1 MCKGYPVEC
10 SSPLYVVFV
19 VFDEATGREARQ
31 RSGPVA
37 GVDYPGTWQAFE
49 SWFGDDDACRAYLE
63 RLRWPDGFRCPACA
77 ATTAWR
83 TRSGLWMCTS
93 CQRKTSVTAGTIFHR
108 SHLPLRV
115 WFAASWF
122 VCSQKNGV
130 SALGLQR
137 VLGLGSY
144 ESAWALMHKLRRAMV
159 RPDRAPLSGL
169 VEVDETFVGA
179 REHAGRK
186 ARGETKAAVGIAI
199 EIHTPMGFGR
209 VRLRHLD
216 PLSAQ
221 TVRGFIGDV
230 VAAGSTVRT
239 DGWNVYPAITKA
251 GYGHIAVNVIHSAEP
266 AHVGLPGVHRVASLL
281 KRWLEGTLQSGFAHS
296 HLDYYL
302 DEFTFRFNRRTS
314 RRRGLLFYRLLEQAV
329 ATDPHPRDE
338 FLARKRP
345 AASKG

>member
-1 MCKGYPVEC
+1 MSPVA
-10 SSPLYVVFV
+10 LYVVSV
-19 VFDEATGREARQ
+19 RLDVATDREGRRW
-31 RSGPVA
+31 SGPVA
-37 GVDYPGTWQAFE
+37 GGDYPGTWQAFE
-49 SWFGDDDACRAYLE
+49 SWFADDDACRAYLE
-63 RLRWPDGFRCPACA
+63 RLRWPHGFCCPSCA

-83 TRSGLWMCTS
+83 TKTGLWMCTS
-93 CQRKTSVTAGTIFHR
+93 CQRQTSVTAGTIFHR

-115 WFAASWF
+115 WFAACWF

-144 ESAWALMHKLRRAMV
+144 ESAWAMMHKLRRAMV
-159 RPDRAPLSGL
+159 RPDRALLSGL

-179 REHAGRK
+179 REHAGHR
-186 ARGETKAAVGIAI
+186 ARRDTKSAVGIAI
-199 EIHTPMGFGR
+199 EIHEPKGFGR
-209 VRLRHLD
+209 IRLRHLH

-230 VAAGSTVRT
+230 VTVGSTVRT
-239 DGWNVYPAITKA
+239 DGWNVYPPITEA
-251 GYGHIAVNVIHSAEP
+251 GYRHIAVNVMHSPEP

-281 KRWLEGTLQSGFAHS
+281 KRWLEGTLQSGFAHT

-329 ATDPHPRDE
+329 RTEPHPRVE
-338 FLARKRP
+338 FLAPKRP
-345 AASKG
+345 DTRHK

>member
-1 MCKGYPVEC
+1 VGFGDVGGEQ
-10 SSPLYVVFV
+10 
-19 VFDEATGREARQ
+19 GRRW
-31 RSGPVA
+31 SGPVA
-37 GVDYPGTWQAFE
+37 GVDYPGTWPAFE
-49 SWFGDDDACRAYLE
+49 SWFGADDACRAYLE
-63 RLRWPDGFRCPACA
+63 RLRWPDGFSCPACA
-77 ATTAWR
+77 ATAAWR
-83 TRSGLWMCTS
+83 TKSGLWKCTS
-93 CQRKTSVTAGTIFHR
+93 CRRQTSVTAGTILHR
-108 SHLPLRV
+108 SHVPLRT
-115 WFAASWF
+115 WFAACWF

-159 RPDRAPLSGL
+159 RPDREPLSGL

-179 REHAGRK
+179 REHAGHRP
-186 ARGETKAAVGIAI
+186 RRDTKAAVGIAV
-199 EIHTPMGFGR
+199 EIHDPKGFGR

-230 VAAGSTVRT
+230 VAVGSTVRT
-239 DGWNVYPAITKA
+239 DGWNVYPPITEA
-251 GYGHIAVNVIHSAEP
+251 GYRHIAVNVVHSAEP

-314 RRRGLLFYRLLEQAV
+314 RRRGLLFCRLLEQAV
-329 ATDPHPRDE
+329 RTDPHPRDE
-338 FLARKRP
+338 FRAANRP
-345 AASKG
+345 KNPTHNM